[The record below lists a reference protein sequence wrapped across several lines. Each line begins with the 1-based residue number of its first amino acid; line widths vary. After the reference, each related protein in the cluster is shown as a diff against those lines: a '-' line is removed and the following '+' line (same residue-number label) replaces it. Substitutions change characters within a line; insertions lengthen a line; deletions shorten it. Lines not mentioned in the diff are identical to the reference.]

1 MADWKRIEAEYITT
15 ETSYRKLAQKYGLNQ
30 ATIAQRAKAEDW
42 VGKRKR
48 QASNT
53 QAKIIGAVE
62 GQKVNR
68 AVRLQRVADKLL
80 DKVELILDEPGVV
93 ASGSLRNI
101 SATLRDIK
109 EIQMIRSELDVK
121 EQEAR
126 IANLQKQA
134 EKDERNASVTVTL
147 EGELAEYAR

>member
-48 QASNT
+48 QASTT

-80 DKVELILDEPGVV
+80 DKVEQILDEPGGV

-109 EIQMIRSELDVK
+109 EIQMIRPELDVK

-147 EGELAEYAR
+147 EGELSEYAR

>member
-48 QASNT
+48 QASTT

-80 DKVELILDEPGVV
+80 DKVEQILDEPGGV

-109 EIQMIRSELDVK
+109 EIQMIRPELDVK

-134 EKDERNASVTVTL
+134 EKDERNTSVTVTL

>member
-48 QASNT
+48 QASTT

-134 EKDERNASVTVTL
+134 EKDERNTSVTVTL
-147 EGELAEYAR
+147 EGELSEYAR

>member
-48 QASNT
+48 QASTT

-80 DKVELILDEPGVV
+80 DKVELILDEPGGV

-134 EKDERNASVTVTL
+134 EKDERNASVTVTM

>member
-30 ATIAQRAKAEDW
+30 ATIAQRAKADDW

-48 QASNT
+48 QASTT

-109 EIQMIRSELDVK
+109 EIQMIRPELDVK

>member
-48 QASNT
+48 QASTT

-80 DKVELILDEPGVV
+80 DKVEQILDEPGGV

-109 EIQMIRSELDVK
+109 EIQMIRPELDVK

>member
-48 QASNT
+48 QASTT

-80 DKVELILDEPGVV
+80 DKVEMILDEPGGV

-147 EGELAEYAR
+147 EGELSEYAR